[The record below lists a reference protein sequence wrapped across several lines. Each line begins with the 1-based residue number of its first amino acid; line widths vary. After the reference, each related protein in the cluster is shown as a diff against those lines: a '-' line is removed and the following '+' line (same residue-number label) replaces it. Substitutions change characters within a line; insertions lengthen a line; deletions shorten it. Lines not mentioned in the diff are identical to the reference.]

1 MITFCCNCGKE
12 LHPEAVVCPNCG
24 VGTGKEKFISFT
36 QNKEG
41 NGMAVAGFVCS
52 FFVPILGWVFGGIG
66 LSRAS
71 KRNGKGKG
79 LSIAGIAIASVMFF
93 VNLSV
98 L

>member
-1 MITFCCNCGKE
+1 
-12 LHPEAVVCPNCG
+12 
-24 VGTGKEKFISFT
+24 
-36 QNKEG
+36 
-41 NGMAVAGFVCS
+41 MAVAGFVCS

-93 VNLSV
+93 VYLIG